1 MLKRTGRHCEI
12 EVPAACSFWIWLL
25 ENAPRLRPAV
35 LRAGK
40 QEANEIWLSPISTCG
55 APALHS
61 KRRIQLPG
69 NLSKWLTQAL
79 ARAQQ
84 APLTHEIAFA
94 AYQLPL
100 AQDPAD
106 RLIAATAIVLDLT
119 LLTADEKLLELPV

>member
-1 MLKRTGRHCEI
+1 MLHLDLAIGERAAPSSGRSSCGQAI
-12 EVPAACSFWIWLL
+12 ADQ
-25 ENAPRLRPAV
+25 R
-35 LRAGK
+35 G
-40 QEANEIWLSPISTCG
+40 G

-94 AYQLPL
+94 AYQLPF